1 MTRPT
6 INQILQLPEDQKI
19 NVEDLVAVVEKLN
32 VEDWEETLTKI
43 IKNQSTQDLLLGNL
57 QGSRL
62 TVQLG
67 EVRCRCKYASMFCLI
82 YFNDILDFFENSE
95 NTKVVLVLEYCSF
108 S

>member
-6 INQILQLPEDQKI
+6 INQILQLPENQKI
-19 NVEDLVAVVEKLN
+19 NVEDLVVVVEKLN

-43 IKNQSTQDLLLGNL
+43 TNNPSTQDLLLGNL

-67 EVRCRCKYASMFCLI
+67 AYLKTKGEVQM
-82 YFNDILDFFENSE
+82 
-95 NTKVVLVLEYCSF
+95 
-108 S
+108 